1 MIQDVENKS
10 NPVLKFFCLY
20 NFCTIDL
27 QLSFVCRSR
36 EDEENS
42 QGGNWRLKCSKADT
56 VSNLNFFII
65 IIILIGISLAQSS
78 EAILNHLKTVILISL
93 TWQSVVWK
101 ELLLAAIGEQL
112 SDCMAEGK
120 FQYHPNGKPSR
131 GLRLGY
137 LPLSVCSLDR
147 VLGNSHRKIVP
158 AAHSC
163 FT

>member
-10 NPVLKFFCLY
+10 NPVLKFFYLY

-78 EAILNHLKTVILISL
+78 EAILNHLKIVILISL
-93 TWQSVVWK
+93 T
-101 ELLLAAIGEQL
+101 
-112 SDCMAEGK
+112 
-120 FQYHPNGKPSR
+120 
-131 GLRLGY
+131 
-137 LPLSVCSLDR
+137 
-147 VLGNSHRKIVP
+147 
-158 AAHSC
+158 
-163 FT
+163 

>member
-56 VSNLNFFII
+56 VSNLNYYYYYSDWYLSSTII
-65 IIILIGISLAQSS
+65 RGYSKPFKNCHTDFSYL
-78 EAILNHLKTVILISL
+78 TVSG
-93 TWQSVVWK
+93 V
-101 ELLLAAIGEQL
+101 
-112 SDCMAEGK
+112 EGVASGS
-120 FQYHPNGKPSR
+120 YWGTTV
-131 GLRLGY
+131 RLHG
-137 LPLSVCSLDR
+137 
-147 VLGNSHRKIVP
+147 
-158 AAHSC
+158 
-163 FT
+163 